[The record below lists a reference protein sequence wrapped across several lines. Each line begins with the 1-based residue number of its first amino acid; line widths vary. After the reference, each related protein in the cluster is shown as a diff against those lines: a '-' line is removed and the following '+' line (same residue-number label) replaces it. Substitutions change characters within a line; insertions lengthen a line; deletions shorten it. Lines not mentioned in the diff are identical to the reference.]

1 MSDEFDRAS
10 DLEEIHREMAI
21 KNARN
26 KPQLPDIGQCYYC
39 AEFTPPGRRFCDS
52 ECRDGY
58 EAEMAARKRNG

>member
-21 KNARN
+21 KNVRQQQ
-26 KPQLPDIGQCYYC
+26 QLPDIGSCYYC
-39 AEFTPPGRRFCDS
+39 NEYTPPGRRFCDS

-58 EAEMAARKRNG
+58 EAEIAAKRRNG

>member
-21 KNARN
+21 RDV
-26 KPQLPDIGQCYYC
+26 QQRTSLPDVGACYYC
-39 AEFTPPGRRFCDS
+39 SEHTPPGRRFCDS

-58 EAEMAARKRNG
+58 EAEQAARKRNG

>member
-21 KNARN
+21 KNASQ
-26 KPQLPDIGQCYYC
+26 KSQLPDIGHCYYC
-39 AEFTPPGRRFCDS
+39 AEYTPPGRRFCDS

-58 EAEMAARKRNG
+58 EAEIAAKKRNG